1 MEKAEWGHISKRW
14 IWYTPLCC
22 NQPLSFILRTIIVY
36 PNIKKKKKKKSLLP
50 ASYLHPK
57 YSEEFKCAAG
67 SFHLPW
73 SLEQTVL
80 MLLTIFLLN
89 KKNIQM
95 LLILLPWQTT
105 FNRWDLPCTWHIE
118 HQSRLNFISIYYG
131 CCLNEKMLISL
142 KCLTI

>member
-22 NQPLSFILRTIIVY
+22 NQPLSFILRTVIVY
-36 PNIKKKKKKKSLLP
+36 PNFQGKKNSHC
-50 ASYLHPK
+50 LHRTFIPNTVRN
-57 YSEEFKCAAG
+57 SNVLQAV
-67 SFHLPW
+67 SILPW

-105 FNRWDLPCTWHIE
+105 FYRWDLPCTWHTE